1 MRRGEAFPVE
11 ALSGNDKKAYQP
23 PLGLYETV
31 DKGLF
36 LHDVVL
42 VLLVEETGR
51 QCLLEVKH
59 PTVTV
64 TAIHCLHSCI
74 SARSELASTASQ
86 HQLGMAPAPTA
97 APQRDTA
104 CQGRTRQHSTL
115 RQAQR
120 PRCVAMPRPQLGRFT
135 TKQQQHVLVPPSL
148 EFGRSQEHS
157 SCGSRQGRMQ
167 DTGGRCVNT
176 VGVQPWVLRIGE
188 RTGNLIGDD
197 A

>member
-31 DKGLF
+31 AVERLF

-64 TAIHCLHSCI
+64 TAIHCLHTCSKRTDI
-74 SARSELASTASQ
+74 NSKSTPTGNGSVQ
-86 HQLGMAPAPTA
+86 PAPTA
-97 APQRDTA
+97 APQRDTVRVR
-104 CQGRTRQHSTL
+104 RTR
-115 RQAQR
+115 
-120 PRCVAMPRPQLGRFT
+120 
-135 TKQQQHVLVPPSL
+135 
-148 EFGRSQEHS
+148 
-157 SCGSRQGRMQ
+157 
-167 DTGGRCVNT
+167 T
-176 VGVQPWVLRIGE
+176 VH
-188 RTGNLIGDD
+188 
-197 A
+197 